1 MHDPSHENAKEK
13 PMRFDKLPAVALIMA
28 GGLAMS
34 TLAFAQ
40 TGTGAGSAV
49 SPGASSSAPGTSSTT
64 NPGAT
69 DSMQG
74 QRTGPSGRTG
84 TTGQDIGGT
93 VGGNAQRP
101 GGTNNDETGTQS
113 HDAQKGGSG
122 KDGAR

>member
-49 SPGASSSAPGTSSTT
+49 SPGASSSAPGTSST
-64 NPGAT
+64 G
-69 DSMQG
+69 QG
-74 QRTGPSGRTG
+74 
-84 TTGQDIGGT
+84 IGGT

-101 GGTNNDETGTQS
+101 GGTNNEETGTQS